1 MSAATFANDLPV
13 ILSENLT
20 AAATTPN
27 QSLNC
32 LSFRK
37 MSKSD

>member
-20 AAATTPN
+20 AAATTN